1 MALRREQGFSKSET
15 QHEIKPRRAPHPTP
29 HPARA
34 RDENFRAPPRECPY
48 PRDFKTQLEPIQAIR
63 GAQERSETHL
73 IGKGSRTRAH
83 VMAFLRSLSALLLAL
98 AVNTAAAQG
107 SSSQP
112 SFFLQDP
119 SDGEA
124 WSCAAGG
131 LFPPCAVCRCAR
143 ALCGYGGRSSSVVFL
158 CSKR

>member
-1 MALRREQGFSKSET
+1 M
-15 QHEIKPRRAPHPTP
+15 
-29 HPARA
+29 
-34 RDENFRAPPRECPY
+34 
-48 PRDFKTQLEPIQAIR
+48 EPVQAIR

-124 WSCAAGG
+124 WSCAAWR
-131 LFPPCAVCRCAR
+131 LFPPCAVCRRAR
-143 ALCGYGGRSSSVVFL
+143 ALCGYGGRSSMFRIPMFKEIATRVCV
-158 CSKR
+158 CVHVEDGQ